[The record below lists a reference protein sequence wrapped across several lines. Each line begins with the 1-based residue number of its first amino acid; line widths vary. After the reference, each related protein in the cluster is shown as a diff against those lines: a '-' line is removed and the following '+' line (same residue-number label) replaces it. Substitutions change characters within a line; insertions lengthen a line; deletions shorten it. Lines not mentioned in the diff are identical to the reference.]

1 MEDLK
6 KLRDEIDRIDEK
18 MVALF
23 EERMKVS
30 EAVAAYKRGVGK
42 AVLDKERE
50 KEKIAKVTHLAT
62 TEFNRQGIESLYRH
76 IMSISRM
83 IQYQRLAAE
92 TTETFGFRG
101 YTPDFGKDTRVVYT
115 GVPGAYAEQALI
127 GYFGETADRFH
138 VQTFGDAVEAVNSG
152 EADYG
157 VLPIENSSTGGITDV
172 YDLLEAYHNHIV
184 GEYVIKV
191 EHALLALPGT
201 RMEDIHTVYSHP
213 QGLSQCSRFLDAHRQ
228 WHQVSLQ
235 NTAEAAKKVRDDK
248 DPGQAAIASLKAA
261 ENFGLEVVKPYL
273 NDIENNSTRFV
284 IITHPRVF
292 EEQADKIS
300 ICFELPHTSGTLYN
314 ILAHFIFNGLNMTK
328 IESRPIKGRKWQ
340 YRFFIDFTGNLKDQ
354 AVRNALH
361 GIRSETERFRIL
373 GNYTGVE
380 S

>member
-18 MVALF
+18 IVGLF

-30 EAVAAYKRGVGK
+30 ESVAAYKRGVGK
-42 AVLDKERE
+42 AVQDKKRE
-50 KEKIAKVTHLAT
+50 DEKIAKVTELAT

-83 IQYQRLAAE
+83 LQYQRLATE
-92 TTETFGFRG
+92 TTETFGFAP
-101 YTPDFGKDTRVVYT
+101 YIPDFSPATRVVYT
-115 GVPGAYAEQALI
+115 GVPGAYAQQALE
-127 GYFGETADRFH
+127 GYFGESVESFH

-157 VLPIENSSTGGITDV
+157 VLPIENSSTGGVMDV

-184 GEYVIKV
+184 GEYILKV

-201 RMEDIHTVYSHP
+201 KLEDIHTVYSHP
-213 QGLSQCSRFLDAHRQ
+213 QGLMQCGRFLDEHRD

-248 DPGQAAIASLKAA
+248 DPGQAAIASMQAA
-261 ENFGLEVVKPYL
+261 KNFGLEVLKPCL
-273 NDIENNSTRFV
+273 NDIDNNSTRFV

-292 EEQADKIS
+292 EQQADKIS

-314 ILAHFIFNGLNMTK
+314 ILAHFIFNGLNMSK
-328 IESRPIKGRKWQ
+328 IESRPIKGQKWQ
-340 YRFFIDFTGNLKDQ
+340 YRFFIDFTGNLQ
-354 AVRNALH
+354 EQTVRNALH
-361 GIRSETERFRIL
+361 GIRSETEHFRIL